1 MRRITLLLWLLPL
14 LVACRS
20 GGAAAPTPFPTAG
33 PTLTVASGQPVVL
46 SVTELMAAP
55 GLYRDVAIQLTGL
68 LRKQPVIICDSELHA
83 SPASW
88 GLTEEGAGA
97 SLLAA
102 AGGFEQQVRSLLP
115 GDLLMTVEGRW
126 RRWEGLV
133 GCGKAAQQR
142 EVWYLAVDRILSPS
156 PLTQVTLT
164 PQLGGGEDGGTEVAG
179 VPLTIEPLP
188 TEETSAFPT
197 TDLEFTPEGPPPT
210 EPAGGYPI
218 PTEELGL
225 IPTPTLP
232 AGLPPTLETDTT
244 PSAGGTPTPTGS
256 PSGPAG
262 TPTGTITPGT
272 PGTPTPTVTGT
283 PPTPT
288 PTATGGAGGQI
299 VDKGNIWDALGEY
312 MTTSNLAAGTVD
324 RWEIDISED
333 ENMYVY
339 VIAPNPVDLVV
350 SVMNGDQVIVNRQNT
365 AGPGLPEFIDAPTLP
380 GEGSYQL
387 LVSAEG
393 GLAAEYAITAYTDPE
408 FPLIFV
414 GVITSGS
421 PRSAVQLPVD
431 ATHFW
436 FFVASAGD
444 DLTVRMDPVENLD
457 VAGDLYGPGGENI
470 ATIDEGSEGEE
481 EFFETTLETTG
492 LHAISVFE
500 YSSEP
505 MTYDIE
511 ITLE

>member
-20 GGAAAPTPFPTAG
+20 GSAAGPTPFPTAG

-55 GLYRDVAIQLTGL
+55 GLYRDVEIQLTGL

-83 SPASW
+83 SPAGW

-126 RRWEGLV
+126 RRWEGLI
-133 GCGKAAQQR
+133 GCGKTARQQ

-164 PQLGGGEDGGTEVAG
+164 PQLGVGGGDGGTEVAG

-197 TDLEFTPEGPPPT
+197 PDLEFTPEGPSPT
-210 EPAGGYPI
+210 EPSEGYPV
-218 PTEELGL
+218 PTEELGS

-232 AGLPPTLETDTT
+232 AGLIPTIETDMT
-244 PSAGGTPTPTGS
+244 PEGEGTPTPTPTGS
-256 PSGPAG
+256 PSGTAG
-262 TPTGTITPGT
+262 TLTGTIT

-288 PTATGGAGGQI
+288 PTATGGAGGQV
-299 VDKGNIWDALGEY
+299 VDKGNLFEILIDDF
-312 MTTSNLAAGTVD
+312 MTSTLAAGTTD
-324 RWEIDISED
+324 SWDYDLFED
-333 ENMYVY
+333 EEMYLY
-339 VIAPNPVDLVV
+339 VIAPGPADLVV
-350 SVMNGDQVIVNRQNT
+350 TVMNGNQVVVNRQNNAP
-365 AGPGLPEFIDAPTLP
+365 AGAPEFINNPSLP
-380 GEGSYQL
+380 GDGTYQV
-387 LVSAEG
+387 LVSEVG
-393 GLAAEYAITAYTDPE
+393 GASTEYGIAAYTDPDS
-408 FPLIFV
+408 PIIIA
-414 GVITSGS
+414 GVLTSGS
-421 PRSAVQLPVD
+421 PRSAVQLPVEGV
-431 ATHFW
+431 HFW
-436 FFVASAGD
+436 FFMASAGD
-444 DLTVRMDPVENLD
+444 DLTVRIDPVENLD
-457 VAGDLYGPGGENI
+457 PAADLYGPE
-470 ATIDEGSEGEE
+470 AEYLEAIDDGFDGEE
-481 EFFETTLETTG
+481 ELFEVTLETTG
-492 LHAISVFE
+492 LHALRIVE
-500 YSSEP
+500 IASELL
-505 MTYDIE
+505 TYDVE